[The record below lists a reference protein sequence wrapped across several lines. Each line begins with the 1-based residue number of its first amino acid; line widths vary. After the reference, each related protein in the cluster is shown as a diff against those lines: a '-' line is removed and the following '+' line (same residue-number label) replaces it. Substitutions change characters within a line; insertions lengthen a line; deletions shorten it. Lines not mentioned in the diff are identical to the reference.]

1 MTMLKAQQQHGQEG
15 APSAAGGGVLLTLVK
30 ADATTTTDVNES
42 KQREQKG
49 IMKNRI
55 IHMMETAG
63 FQWLTPAVRLVA
75 GESPREQLIDLFKFI
90 GLPLIAI
97 AIFLLLWGGVAAQ
110 INTSLGTLPG
120 PVQVFEQ
127 AQGLVAQHDAERARA
142 QEFYQR
148 QEERNAEKL
157 AEDPTAEVKIRPYT
171 GKPTFIDQIFTS
183 LVTVFTGFILA
194 SLIAVPLGI
203 ACGLSKTLY
212 TAVGPLIQI
221 FKPVSPLA
229 WLPIVTM
236 VVSAVYVSDDP
247 MFQKSF
253 VTSAVTVMLCSLW
266 PTLINTAMGVA
277 SMSSDLT
284 NVARVLRLS
293 WMEQVFKIAIPS
305 ALPMIFTGLRISLG
319 IGWMVLI
326 AAEMLAQNPGLGK
339 FVWDEFQNGSSN
351 SLGRIM
357 VAVLTIGII
366 GFILDWMMV
375 TLQKLVSHEK

>member
-1 MTMLKAQQQHGQEG
+1 MTMLKPKQQHGQENV
-15 APSAAGGGVLLTLVK
+15 PSVKGGGATLKLVTSGT
-30 ADATTTTDVNES
+30 ATATSVTES
-42 KQREQKG
+42 KKRDKKG
-49 IMKNRI
+49 IMKNKI
-55 IHMMETAG
+55 IHTMETVG
-63 FQWLTPAVRLVA
+63 FQWLTPAVRLA
-75 GESPREQLIDLFKFI
+75 SGENPREQLVDLFKFI
-90 GLPLIAI
+90 GLPVIAF

-127 AQGLVAQHDAERARA
+127 AQGLIAENNAEKAREL
-142 QEFYQR
+142 EFYQR

-157 AEDPTAEVKIRPYT
+157 AEDPNAEVKIRPYT

-183 LVTVFTGFILA
+183 LITVFTGFILA
-194 SLIAVPLGI
+194 ALIAVPLGI

-266 PTLINTAMGVA
+266 PALINTAMGVA

-293 WMEQVFKIAIPS
+293 WIEQVFKIAIPS